1 MSIATIVSS
10 MVSRLKKEKEL
21 KDKKKTKKRS
31 NKVHPVVVVVK
42 KPETDNAPTT
52 LGDFNN
58 RL

>member
-31 NKVHPVVVVVK
+31 NKVHPVVVVK

>member
-1 MSIATIVSS
+1 

-31 NKVHPVVVVVK
+31 NKVHPVVVVK